1 MRSAVIIRGI
11 AIVAARHVRAGA
23 DTAQPLGD
31 GYNLWPPGTWL
42 AKPTELQHF
51 KTYDWQV
58 DATRPLVA
66 LGDGFSLVSL
76 SHPGDSAALVLIH
89 AERGGVGIV
98 GDWGDDFGGL
108 GVQLAIEAECRGA
121 HTERVLV
128 RVTETNRGYWLDP
141 GQGDCPKTLHPMTT
155 AATCWRSRTR
165 ATSCSVSN
173 QRACGSSPTSQ
184 TRLSSCAAS
193 NRLQPVDN
201 STTGRPRSRAW
212 ALDSEWSTSSHCRA
226 RHASCRPSTT
236 VIRRE

>member
-11 AIVAARHVRAGA
+11 AIVAALHVRAGA

-31 GYNLWPPGTWL
+31 GHNLWPPGTWL

-108 GVQLAIEAECRGA
+108 GVQLAIEAACRVA

-141 GQGDCPKTLHPMTT
+141 GQGDCPKN
-155 AATCWRSRTR
+155 AAPDDDRCHVLAFENTSHIVLGLESTR
-165 ATSCSVSN
+165 MWIVTNKSDATVELRCK
-173 QRACGSSPTSQ
+173 
-184 TRLSSCAAS
+184 
-193 NRLQPVDN
+193 
-201 STTGRPRSRAW
+201 
-212 ALDSEWSTSSHCRA
+212 
-226 RHASCRPSTT
+226 
-236 VIRRE
+236 